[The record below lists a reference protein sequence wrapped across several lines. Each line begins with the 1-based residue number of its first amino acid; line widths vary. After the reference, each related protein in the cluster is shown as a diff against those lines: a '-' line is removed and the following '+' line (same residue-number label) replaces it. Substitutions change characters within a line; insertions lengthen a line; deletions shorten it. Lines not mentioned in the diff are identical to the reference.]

1 MHRSSRIL
9 PFTLV
14 VALVVSSLGLFAA
27 QRNNHKEPKSEVLP
41 LPKELPMA
49 LPAETATLEFR
60 ALPLLQSGGLA
71 AQIRQ
76 SVSLLLRDTRK
87 EDSVVKLRAF
97 VAGPGDARRVQSV
110 VTDSFSEHK
119 LPLPVVTI
127 VEVGALQDNRVQ
139 VAMEATIST
148 RKQLNPNGLVFLSG
162 QIGDTL
168 DAALTKLRASAAS
181 ASAGNI
187 LRATC
192 FVSRIDGE
200 GSAMQRAVTTA
211 LPGAT
216 VTVIQALRDPT
227 SDTATC
233 EAVAQAKPAAS
244 SSSAPVLLFP
254 QARATL
260 VRTDQLIF
268 TGLQLS
274 FGNYLDDAQE
284 AFDRLTHTASVINPV
299 DTPVQV
305 TAFSP
310 DPASMAA
317 LRKTTHVPLSIFTV
331 QPVQGLPGA
340 DAAAGVEETL
350 APGVAAAAV
359 Q

>member
-9 PFTLV
+9 PFILV
-14 VALVVSSLGLFAA
+14 VAIAVTSWNLVAA

-49 LPAETATLEFR
+49 LAAETATLEFR

-87 EDSVVKLRAF
+87 EDAVIKLRAF

-110 VTDSFSEHK
+110 VTESFGEHK
-119 LPLPVVTI
+119 LHLPVVSI
-127 VEVGALQDNRVQ
+127 VEVGALQDSRAQ

-162 QIGDTL
+162 QTGDSL
-168 DAALTKLRASAAS
+168 DAALNKLRASALS

-192 FVSRIDGE
+192 FVSRIGGE
-200 GSAMQRAVTTA
+200 GPAMQNAVITA

-216 VTVIQALRDPT
+216 VTVIQALRDPMA
-227 SDTATC
+227 DAATC
-233 EAVAQAKPAAS
+233 EAIAQAKPPAS
-244 SSSAPVLLFP
+244 SPASPVLLFP
-254 QARATL
+254 QARATV
-260 VRTDQLIF
+260 VRTDRLIF

-284 AFDRLTHTASVINPV
+284 AFDWLTRTASAIDPV
-299 DTPVQV
+299 ETPVQV

-310 DPASMAA
+310 DPSSMAA

-331 QPVQGLPGA
+331 QPVQGLQGA
-340 DAAAGVEETL
+340 DASAGVEETL

>member
-1 MHRSSRIL
+1 
-9 PFTLV
+9 
-14 VALVVSSLGLFAA
+14 
-27 QRNNHKEPKSEVLP
+27 
-41 LPKELPMA
+41 MA
-49 LPAETATLEFR
+49 LAAETATLEFR

-76 SVSLLLRDTRK
+76 SVSLLLHDTSR
-87 EDSVVKLRAF
+87 EDAVIKLRAF

-127 VEVGALQDNRVQ
+127 VEVGALQDSRAQ
-139 VAMEATIST
+139 IAMEATVST
-148 RKQLNPNGLVFLSG
+148 RKQLNPNGLVFLGG
-162 QIGDTL
+162 QVGGTL
-168 DAALTKLRASAAS
+168 DAAVSKLRASALT

-200 GSAMQRAVTTA
+200 GPAMQNAVAAA

-216 VTVIQALRDPT
+216 VTVIQALRDPAA
-227 SDTATC
+227 DGATC
-233 EAVAQAKPAAS
+233 EAIAQAKPPAS
-244 SSSAPVLLFP
+244 FTASPVLLFP
-254 QARATL
+254 QARATV
-260 VRTDQLIF
+260 VRTDRLIF

-284 AFDRLTHTASVINPV
+284 AFDRLTRTASAIDPV
-299 DTPVQV
+299 DTPAQV
-305 TAFSP
+305 TVFSP
-310 DPASMAA
+310 DPSSMAA

-331 QPVQGLPGA
+331 QLVQGLPGA
-340 DAAAGVEETL
+340 DASAGVEETL
-350 APGVAAAAV
+350 APGVAAPAL